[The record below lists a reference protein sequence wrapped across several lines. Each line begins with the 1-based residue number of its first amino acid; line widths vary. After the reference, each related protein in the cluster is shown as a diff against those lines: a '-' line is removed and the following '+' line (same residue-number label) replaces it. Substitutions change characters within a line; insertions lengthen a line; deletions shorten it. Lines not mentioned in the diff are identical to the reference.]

1 MALGACCG
9 IGACNEAR
17 QDFAYWVNLFQKQA
31 CQFFVFSD
39 FQVSPYDQK
48 DRYNAKC
55 QNTPCEYRKLES
67 HEGMVHATEVRE
79 RPDLTLTFH
88 RSTPVNRT
96 RFGAVRLG
104 MFTRCRSARTS
115 AARRARDLNR
125 VRKADSPEF
134 TTSNMG
140 RDRYTIRIAYAIIT
154 SDRFSVPTGVS
165 G

>member
-1 MALGACCG
+1 M
-9 IGACNEAR
+9 
-17 QDFAYWVNLFQKQA
+17 VQA
-31 CQFFVFSD
+31 
-39 FQVSPYDQK
+39 
-48 DRYNAKC
+48 
-55 QNTPCEYRKLES
+55 T
-67 HEGMVHATEVRE
+67 GMRE

-125 VRKADSPEF
+125 VRKAAGTDI
-134 TTSNMG
+134 TTPDMG